1 MNENNENSKKK
12 VEEIYRLI
20 YQQSFQTADT
30 VKSGIELA
38 CLVCFLEILRLS
50 LFFFFVVHGSASL
63 GRRQHRHTD
72 ITLGQ

>member
-38 CLVCFLEILRLS
+38 CLVCFFLEILRLS
-50 LFFFFVVHGSASL
+50 LFFFFS
-63 GRRQHRHTD
+63 
-72 ITLGQ
+72 